1 MKSNKHLETP
11 EDHLNLTELLK
22 AKANENNGMED
33 KQEIIHQLNGYE
45 YFEKLNLFVFHIADG
60 VLSVDAKDEVIHLMR
75 EELGSDVKVLI
86 LDGIFKG

>member
-11 EDHLNLTELLK
+11 EDYTSILDRLK
-22 AKANENNGMED
+22 PEVSEADKNKN
-33 KQEIIHQLNGYE
+33 KQEIVHQLNGYE

-60 VLSVDAKDEVIHLMR
+60 VLSVDSKSEVIHQMR
-75 EELGSDVKVLI
+75 EGLGSDVKVLI

>member
-11 EDHLNLTELLK
+11 EDYTSILDRLK
-22 AKANENNGMED
+22 AEVSEVDKNKN
-33 KQEIIHQLNGYE
+33 KQEIVHQLNGYE

-60 VLSVDAKDEVIHLMR
+60 VLSVDEKNKIFHQMR
-75 EELGSDVKVLI
+75 AVLGIDVKVLI